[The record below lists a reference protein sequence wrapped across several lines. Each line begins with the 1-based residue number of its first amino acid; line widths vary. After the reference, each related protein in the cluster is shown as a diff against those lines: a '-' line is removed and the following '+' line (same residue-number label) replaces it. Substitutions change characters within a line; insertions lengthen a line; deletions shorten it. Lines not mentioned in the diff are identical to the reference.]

1 MKVYIKESGEFKNLE
16 FIDPRTGVNNA
27 QDLIGNYGALDDGQ
41 FEYDSELESYTCTG
55 ETFDWWNKVLTDL
68 EAAEERILEVK
79 EEYPEYVEQID
90 EVTQAAT
97 DTDLEY
103 HAAAI
108 NSALNEFIE
117 SVK

>member
-1 MKVYIKESGEFKNLE
+1 MKVYVKESGEFKSLE
-16 FIDPRTGVNNA
+16 FIDPRTGANNA
-27 QDLIGNYGALDDGQ
+27 RDLIGNYGALDDGQ
-41 FEYDSELESYTCTG
+41 FEYDPELELYTCTG
-55 ETFDWWNKVLTDL
+55 ETFDWWDKVLTEL

-79 EEYPEYVEQID
+79 EEYPEYVEQIN

-103 HAAAI
+103 HAEAI
-108 NSALNEFIE
+108 NKALDEFIE